1 LPAARGDASV
11 AAVIDRIAIATASVV
26 AARATWRRR
35 WWW

>member
-1 LPAARGDASV
+1 LTAARGDASV

-26 AARATWRRR
+26 AARAAWRR